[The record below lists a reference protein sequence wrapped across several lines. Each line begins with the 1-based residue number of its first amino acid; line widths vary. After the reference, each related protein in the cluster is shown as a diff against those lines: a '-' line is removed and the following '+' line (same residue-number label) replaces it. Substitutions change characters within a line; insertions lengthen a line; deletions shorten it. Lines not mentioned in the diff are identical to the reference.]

1 MKIVHLKFSL
11 KYFSISKTLLGTSKK
26 IESKTFSS
34 SKMTETKENVDS
46 KISYKQV
53 NFLHDIPV
61 ILIWT
66 SFYSLYFMTIKT

>member
-1 MKIVHLKFSL
+1 MKIVQLKFSL

-53 NFLHDIPV
+53 NFLQLHISIV
-61 ILIWT
+61 V
-66 SFYSLYFMTIKT
+66 FYSLYFMTIKMMS